1 MGYDEFEMK
10 SNEKFIV
17 QGGNSLQGEITPSGN
32 KNEALPVLAA
42 VLLTEEPVILHNVP
56 DIADIRSMM
65 DLLESLGVII
75 EEIGPHSLRFESRQL
90 THCDPDTAA
99 AREIRGSFLLA
110 GPMLARYGCI
120 RLPAPGGDRI
130 GMRPVQ
136 THLLALRQL
145 GAKIELDS
153 EGQYVMQTDRLCGTS
168 IYLDEASVMA
178 TENAIMAAVLA
189 WGEEQQSTMRHAN
202 PTFRVCADAC

>member
-17 QGGNSLQGEITPSGN
+17 QGGNPLQGEITPSGN

-75 EEIGPHSLRFESRQL
+75 EEIGPHSLRFESACL
-90 THCDPDTAA
+90 FPN
-99 AREIRGSFLLA
+99 S
-110 GPMLARYGCI
+110 
-120 RLPAPGGDRI
+120 
-130 GMRPVQ
+130 VQ
-136 THLLALRQL
+136 
-145 GAKIELDS
+145 
-153 EGQYVMQTDRLCGTS
+153 
-168 IYLDEASVMA
+168 
-178 TENAIMAAVLA
+178 
-189 WGEEQQSTMRHAN
+189 
-202 PTFRVCADAC
+202 